1 MTLNTDIIKV
11 EDPDENHRQKK
22 IIVVGGG
29 IGGLAVAARLAVAQF
44 DNASN
49 TSVTILEKQPTVGG
63 RCGSWTD
70 EYGYRH
76 ERGPSLLL
84 LPHIY
89 ERLFRDVVAAAA
101 TSPPINTTAHDYGLE
116 YVRCV
121 PAYRAIFDD
130 GDHIDVGYP
139 VDHNGYATMM
149 GKMDT
154 LEPDGAARWN
164 DYMSACEAF
173 LECGL
178 PNFIEERLDLAS
190 LPNFIWHALRD
201 NGKAWPLKAHS
212 DVLDAFFRSPKMKA
226 LASFQDLYVG
236 LEPNRDDKSFAGG
249 VLTTTAPAVFG
260 LLSAIELH
268 PTNAKCGVYA
278 PIGGFQAVTRSI
290 ESLARRCGVTIQCDT
305 SVTRVDESGVWTT
318 TGAFYP
324 ADLVIVNADLPYAE
338 ASLLKNKNNKNTDN
352 REEVYDWEDKYR
364 FSSGVVAFH
373 WSVRHKLERLA
384 THTVFLAT
392 EQLGE
397 NTARQS
403 WETLRSNTNVQE
415 PFNFYVHCPGKTDPS
430 ACLEGCE
437 SIMVLVPC
445 QTLRRDESLADLPRD
460 EALREYRH
468 QFDDAAI
475 QTIRA
480 AVLKRMECVSDSLKD
495 AIISETVDTPAT
507 YADHYNLGA
516 GTPFGLS
523 HGLAQ
528 LSLFRPSQPSSA
540 TGLTSALPNVLY
552 CGASTRPGNGVP
564 LVLVGAEQVAQRAIQ
579 QLSQI

>member
-1 MTLNTDIIKV
+1 MTLNTDKV
-11 EDPDENHRQKK
+11 EDLDENHRQKR

-44 DNASN
+44 HNAFS

-89 ERLFRDVVAAAA
+89 ERLFRDVAAAAA
-101 TSPPINTTAHDYGLE
+101 TSGSAMNTNANDYGLE

-139 VDHNGYATMM
+139 IDHDGYATMVN
-149 GKMDT
+149 KLDT
-154 LEPDGAARWN
+154 LERDGSARWN

-173 LECGL
+173 LDCGL
-178 PNFIEERLDLAS
+178 PNFIEERLELAS
-190 LPNFIWHALRD
+190 FPIFLWHALRD

-236 LEPNRDDKSFAGG
+236 LEPYRNDKSFAGG

-278 PIGGFQAVTRSI
+278 PMGGFQAVTRSI
-290 ESLARRCGVTIQCDT
+290 EELARRCGVTIQCDT
-305 SVTRVDESGVWTT
+305 SVTRVDESGVWTA
-318 TGAFYP
+318 TGAFHR
-324 ADLVIVNADLPYAE
+324 ADKY
-338 ASLLKNKNNKNTDN
+338 TDN
-352 REEVYDWEDKYR
+352 RKEVYDWEDKYR

-392 EQLGE
+392 QQQGE
-397 NTARQS
+397 TTARQS
-403 WETLRSNTNVQE
+403 WDTLRSNANVQE

-430 ACLEGCE
+430 ACPEGCE

-445 QTLRRDESLADLPRD
+445 QTLRRDESLANLPRD

-480 AVLKRMECVSDSLKD
+480 AVLKRMECVSDRLKD

-528 LSLFRPSQPSSA
+528 LSLFRPSQPSSS
-540 TGLTSALPNVLY
+540 TGTTSAFPNVLY

-564 LVLVGAEQVAQRAIQ
+564 LVLVGAEQIAQRAIQ
-579 QLSQI
+579 QLTVTTAAKFD